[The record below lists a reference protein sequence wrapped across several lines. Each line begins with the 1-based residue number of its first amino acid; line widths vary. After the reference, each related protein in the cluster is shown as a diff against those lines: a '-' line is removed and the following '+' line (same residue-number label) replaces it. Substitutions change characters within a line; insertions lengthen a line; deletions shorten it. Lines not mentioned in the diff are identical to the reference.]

1 VNQAP
6 PSPQYLVRTGDPLR
20 DRDTVLSI
28 WWGNLGR
35 TDRIAAKYDWFYLGG
50 PHGPPLLQLLQETH
64 SGQWVGTACAGRRR
78 MRHRGR
84 DLGAGV
90 LVDLAVLP
98 EHRSLGPALMLQQ
111 GLIDAGREQVDVLY
125 GFPNPKA
132 AAVFK
137 RMGYQ
142 HPTDLVRYA
151 RVLRHA
157 RYLRTRLPVAWLATP
172 AGWLLDMAVAVRDG
186 WRRWH
191 GPRLRAEW
199 GNRADARMDALWNAS
214 SQGDG
219 VLAVRD
225 YLHAKWRFDDSPL
238 ATTRYLWITAR
249 NSGELKAWFAV
260 QVEDSALHVRD
271 FWSDNGAH
279 GLPQAYVLALLSA
292 ARAAGH
298 GSVSVEITGPECQ
311 LQAWRETGFSERGRR
326 PVFVRWNLANG
337 TEPIWFLTSAD
348 EDE

>member
-1 VNQAP
+1 MNQVSP
-6 PSPQYLVRTGDPLR
+6 PPQYIVRDGDPLR

-35 TDRIAAKYDWFYLGG
+35 EDRIAAKYDWFYLTG
-50 PHGPPLLQLLQETH
+50 PHGPPLLQLLLH
-64 SGQWVGTACAGRRR
+64 APSGSWVGTACAGRRR

-84 DLGAGV
+84 DLTAGV

-111 GLIDAGREQVDVLY
+111 GLIDAGKSQVDVLY

-137 RMGYQ
+137 RIGYQ
-142 HPTDLVRYA
+142 HLTDLVRHA
-151 RVLRHA
+151 RPLRHA
-157 RYLRTRLPVAWLATP
+157 RYLQARLPAWLTAP
-172 AGWLLDMAVAVRDG
+172 AGWLVDTALAVRDG
-186 WRRWH
+186 WWRWH
-191 GPRLRAEW
+191 GPRLRSEW
-199 GNRADARMDALWNAS
+199 GTRADKRMDVLWANS

-225 YLHAKWRFDDSPL
+225 HAHAKWRFDDSPL
-238 ATTRYLWITAR
+238 ATTRYLWITGRGSDALR
-249 NSGELKAWFAV
+249 AWFAV

-279 GLPQAYVLALLSA
+279 GMSRPYILALLSA
-292 ARAAGH
+292 ARAAGYT
-298 GSVSVEITGPECQ
+298 SVSMEITGSEAQ
-311 LQAWRETGFSERGRR
+311 LQGWKDSRFRERSRR
-326 PVFVRWNLANG
+326 PVFARWNLATG
-337 TEPIWFLTSAD
+337 GEPGWFLTSAD

>member
-1 VNQAP
+1 
-6 PSPQYLVRTGDPLR
+6 
-20 DRDTVLSI
+20 
-28 WWGNLGR
+28 
-35 TDRIAAKYDWFYLGG
+35 
-50 PHGPPLLQLLQETH
+50 
-64 SGQWVGTACAGRRR
+64 

-84 DLGAGV
+84 DLNAGV

-142 HPTDLVRYA
+142 QATQLVRYA
-151 RVLRHA
+151 RVIRHA
-157 RYLRTRLPVAWLATP
+157 RYLRTRMPAWLAP
-172 AGWLLDMAVAVRDG
+172 AAGWLLDAAVAFRDG

-191 GPRLRAEW
+191 GPRLRSEW
-199 GNRADARMDALWNAS
+199 GSRADPRMDALWAKA

-225 YLHAKWRFDDSPL
+225 SQHAKWRFDDSPL
-238 ATTRYLWITAR
+238 ATTRYLWLTSPGG
-249 NSGELKAWFAV
+249 NELKAWFAV
-260 QVEDSALHVRD
+260 QVEDTVLHVRD

-279 GLPQAYVLALLSA
+279 GLTVHYVQALIAA

-298 GSVSVEITGPECQ
+298 GSVSVEITGPEGQ
-311 LQAWRETGFSERGRR
+311 LQGWREAGFSERSQR

-337 TEPIWFLTSAD
+337 TEPVWFLTSAD

>member
-1 VNQAP
+1 MNQSP
-6 PSPQYLVRTGDPLR
+6 PTPQYLVHAGDPLR
-20 DRDTVLSI
+20 DRDTVLQI

-35 TDRIAAKYDWFYLGG
+35 TDRIAAKYDWFYLGC
-50 PHGPPLLQLLQETH
+50 PHGAPLLQLLQETR

-84 DLGAGV
+84 DLNAGV

-142 HPTDLVRYA
+142 QATQLVRYA
-151 RVLRHA
+151 RVIRHA
-157 RYLRTRLPVAWLATP
+157 RYLRTRMPAWLAP
-172 AGWLLDMAVAVRDG
+172 AAGWLLDAAVAFRDG

-191 GPRLRAEW
+191 GPRLRSEW
-199 GNRADARMDALWNAS
+199 GSRADPRMDALWAKA

-225 YLHAKWRFDDSPL
+225 SQHAKWRFDDSPL
-238 ATTRYLWITAR
+238 ATTRYLWLTSPGG
-249 NSGELKAWFAV
+249 NELKAWFAV
-260 QVEDSALHVRD
+260 QVEDTVLHVRD

-279 GLPQAYVLALLSA
+279 GLTVHYVQALIAA

-298 GSVSVEITGPECQ
+298 GSVSVEITGPEGQ
-311 LQAWRETGFSERGRR
+311 LQGWREAGFSERSQR

-337 TEPIWFLTSAD
+337 TEPVWFLTSAD